1 MRQRR
6 TGWTVG
12 EEDMAQEK
20 IQVTIKTEFIK
31 LDSLLKFA
39 GLCDTGGFAKE
50 LVQQGAVSVN
60 GEVCTMRGKKIRP
73 GDVISVDKFV
83 VEVQ

>member
-1 MRQRR
+1 
-6 TGWTVG
+6 
-12 EEDMAQEK
+12 MAQEK

-60 GEVCTMRGKKIRP
+60 GEVCTMRGKKIRS
-73 GDVISVDKFV
+73 GDVVSVDKFV